1 MDRRRKR
8 IIAFLQQEG
17 GRAGRPRCAA
27 AAATI
32 GIRSGGKVDSV
43 LSSPVFV
50 GAAAV
55 VEEFARLPR
64 SREVGMDRG
73 GRRETKWRPGG
84 DGSSAFCG
92 AFHIGS
98 VLTGAWGSPLPPSPH
113 SLGPLLLLRPFQ
125 SLRVDVKIA
134 PSPLEL
140 APMEPIG
147 RPDDELQGGRGSLPL
162 KEMSPEFSKRE
173 KKQEP
178 NGKVPTPRR
187 F

>member
-1 MDRRRKR
+1 MC
-8 IIAFLQQEG
+8 G
-17 GRAGRPRCAA
+17 GRGDDRDPIGRKGRF
-27 AAATI
+27 
-32 GIRSGGKVDSV
+32 SFV
-43 LSSPVFV
+43 SPVFV

-64 SREVGMDRG
+64 SREVGIDRG

-147 RPDDELQGGRGSLPL
+147 RPDDELRLREGGEVYR
-162 KEMSPEFSKRE
+162 
-173 KKQEP
+173 
-178 NGKVPTPRR
+178 
-187 F
+187 

>member
-43 LSSPVFV
+43 LSPPSSMVLRP
-50 GAAAV
+50 
-55 VEEFARLPR
+55 L
-64 SREVGMDRG
+64 SRNSLACLEVGRWGWIGEEGERPSGDPAATVRLLFAEPSISDRC
-73 GRRETKWRPGG
+73 
-84 DGSSAFCG
+84 SLVHG
-92 AFHIGS
+92 ALLS
-98 VLTGAWGSPLPPSPH
+98 LSPLAC

-147 RPDDELQGGRGSLPL
+147 RPDDELRLREGGEVYR
-162 KEMSPEFSKRE
+162 
-173 KKQEP
+173 
-178 NGKVPTPRR
+178 
-187 F
+187 

>member
-17 GRAGRPRCAA
+17 GRAGRGARRRGDDRDP
-27 AAATI
+27 I
-32 GIRSGGKVDSV
+32 GRKGRFSFV
-43 LSSPVFV
+43 SPVFV

-73 GRRETKWRPGG
+73 GRRETKWRRGVGG
-84 DGSSAFCG
+84 SDPAATVRLLFAEPSISDRCSLVHG
-92 AFHIGS
+92 ALLS
-98 VLTGAWGSPLPPSPH
+98 LSPLAC

-147 RPDDELQGGRGSLPL
+147 RPDDELRLREGGEVYR
-162 KEMSPEFSKRE
+162 
-173 KKQEP
+173 
-178 NGKVPTPRR
+178 
-187 F
+187 

>member
-43 LSSPVFV
+43 LSPPSSLVLRP
-50 GAAAV
+50 
-55 VEEFARLPR
+55 L
-64 SREVGMDRG
+64 SRNSLACLEVGRWGWIGEEGERPSGDPAATVRLLFAEPSISDRCSLVHG
-73 GRRETKWRPGG
+73 
-84 DGSSAFCG
+84 
-92 AFHIGS
+92 
-98 VLTGAWGSPLPPSPH
+98 GSPLPPSPR

-147 RPDDELQGGRGSLPL
+147 RPDDELRLREGGEVYR
-162 KEMSPEFSKRE
+162 
-173 KKQEP
+173 
-178 NGKVPTPRR
+178 
-187 F
+187 

>member
-1 MDRRRKR
+1 MR
-8 IIAFLQQEG
+8 G
-17 GRAGRPRCAA
+17 GRGDDRGPIGRKGRF
-27 AAATI
+27 
-32 GIRSGGKVDSV
+32 SFV
-43 LSSPVFV
+43 SPVFV

-64 SREVGMDRG
+64 RREEVGSGDRG
-73 GRRETKWRPGG
+73 ERRKTKWRPGGG

-98 VLTGAWGSPLPPSPH
+98 VLTGAWGSPLPLSPH
-113 SLGPLLLLRPFQ
+113 PLALGPLLLLRPFQ

-147 RPDDELQGGRGSLPL
+147 RPDDDELRPREGGR
-162 KEMSPEFSKRE
+162 KRE
-173 KKQEP
+173 GGE
-178 NGKVPTPRR
+178 VYR
-187 F
+187 